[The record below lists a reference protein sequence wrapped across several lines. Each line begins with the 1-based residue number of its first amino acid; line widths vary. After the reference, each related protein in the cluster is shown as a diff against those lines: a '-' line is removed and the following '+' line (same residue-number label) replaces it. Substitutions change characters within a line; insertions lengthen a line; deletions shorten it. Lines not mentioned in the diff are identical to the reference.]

1 MELLHS
7 GLDVVVVIVVVSVT
21 TDCFSFAFLLSSWVL
36 CDDAVD
42 QVAFI
47 TTV

>member
-7 GLDVVVVIVVVSVT
+7 GLDVAVVIVVVSVA
-21 TDCFSFAFLLSSWVL
+21 TDCFSFAFLLSSWAL

-42 QVAFI
+42 QDAFI
-47 TTV
+47 ITV